1 MQQIT
6 DLHSAMLSASA
17 PERRWNIALNAFAEM
32 GVDWVTAGTAPRIKL
47 EAVTVQTSLPASIM
61 LDYISAR
68 LPVSDP
74 WMQHCA
80 TSTLIDALDVEAKQ
94 ATALTAHAAVLQD
107 VFAAHGLRQ
116 VCLLPAY
123 SGDQPGGLVLYAKGK
138 EEAAQLRDPKRLQ
151 SLLPLCAVIA
161 AYWQPTETK
170 TEKDG
175 LAEGSYLFKRLLAP
189 REAEALLWLSQG
201 LQTGRT
207 AERMGIAPVTVSKHI
222 AAARHKLGARSREQA
237 LALAIKYRL
246 IAP

>member
-17 PERRWNIALNAFAEM
+17 PESRWNIALNAFAEM

-80 TSTLIDALDVEAKQ
+80 ISTLIDALDVEGQQ

-116 VCLLPAY
+116 ICLLPAY

-170 TEKDG
+170 T
-175 LAEGSYLFKRLLAP
+175 ASR
-189 REAEALLWLSQG
+189 REAISSNACLRPAKPRRFYG
-201 LQTGRT
+201 YRKACKP
-207 AERMGIAPVTVSKHI
+207 AELPNVWA
-222 AAARHKLGARSREQA
+222 
-237 LALAIKYRL
+237 
-246 IAP
+246 